1 MDSSFR
7 EATNAPMRVDP
18 RAPISGWRERICSN
32 SLNEISA
39 DSLELYRLAWYR
51 ACSNN
56 SQPMKQANT
65 CSNPDQNWHW
75 PEKTW
80 FRERLNAIKAREQET
95 RQKVPTANATTEPVD
110 SITTAKGDPKN
121 D

>member
-1 MDSSFR
+1 
-7 EATNAPMRVDP
+7 
-18 RAPISGWRERICSN
+18 
-32 SLNEISA
+32 
-39 DSLELYRLAWYR
+39 
-51 ACSNN
+51 
-56 SQPMKQANT
+56 MKQSNT

-95 RQKVPTANATTEPVD
+95 RQKITSANARTEPVD
-110 SITTAKGDPKN
+110 ASTTAKGDPKN

>member
-1 MDSSFR
+1 
-7 EATNAPMRVDP
+7 MRPCAV
-18 RAPISGWRERICSN
+18 AQCTPISAWRERFCSN

-51 ACSNN
+51 ACSDY

>member
-1 MDSSFR
+1 
-7 EATNAPMRVDP
+7 MRPCAV
-18 RAPISGWRERICSN
+18 AQCTPISAWRERFCSN

-95 RQKVPTANATTEPVD
+95 RQKVPTANPTTEPVN

>member
-1 MDSSFR
+1 
-7 EATNAPMRVDP
+7 
-18 RAPISGWRERICSN
+18 
-32 SLNEISA
+32 
-39 DSLELYRLAWYR
+39 
-51 ACSNN
+51 
-56 SQPMKQANT
+56 MKQSNT

-80 FRERLNAIKAREQET
+80 LRERLNAIKAREQET

-110 SITTAKGDPKN
+110 SSTTPKGDPKN

>member
-1 MDSSFR
+1 
-7 EATNAPMRVDP
+7 MRP
-18 RAPISGWRERICSN
+18 SAWTPSTPISAWRERICSN

-39 DSLELYRLAWYR
+39 DSLELYRFTWYR
-51 ACSNN
+51 ACSNY
-56 SQPMKQANT
+56 SQRMKQSNT
-65 CSNPDQNWHW
+65 YSNPDQNWHW

-110 SITTAKGDPKN
+110 SSTTAEGDPKN